1 MADKDDLFYKQVEE
15 KMVELQQ
22 LPPTKEKKSKSER
35 VSQTFSFVLGFVILI
50 GLLFTLLQILGR

>member
-22 LPPTKEKKSKSER
+22 LPTSNEKKSMSER